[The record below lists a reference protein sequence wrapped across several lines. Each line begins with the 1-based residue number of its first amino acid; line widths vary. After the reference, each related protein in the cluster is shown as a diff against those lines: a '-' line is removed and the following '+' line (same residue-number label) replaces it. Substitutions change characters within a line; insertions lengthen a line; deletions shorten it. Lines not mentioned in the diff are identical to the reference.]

1 MKIQV
6 YKNRGIYKLYGIDKE
21 GTQNENE
28 STILELEFEEEL
40 EKQYT
45 NKRIVFITPNGNLWD
60 YIQDNKYI
68 IKNGITKYEEV
79 EAYIWLTDDN
89 KKDFRTRNFT
99 LNFYCNE
106 NADDLQPSEEEIDGF
121 NTLITTLNL
130 KIEEVK
136 QLEENLIELDKT
148 LQENEKARD
157 EKVNKAIENI
167 SDLTEEYNINAENK
181 TSDFN
186 LNAIQKT
193 EEFNTNA
200 KEKTDSLNNIADD
213 IKDMANALFFATFDI
228 DVDTGE
234 LYVNT
239 ADSLGNMGFEVNDE
253 GDLLVEIK

>member
-6 YKNRGIYKLYGIDKE
+6 YQNRGIYKEYGIDKE

-28 STILELEFEEEL
+28 ATTLELEFEEEL
-40 EKQYT
+40 ENQYT
-45 NKRIVFITPNGNLWD
+45 NKRIVFITPDGNLWD

-68 IKNGITKYEEV
+68 IKNSITKYQEL
-79 EAYIWLTDDN
+79 EAYIWLTDTN

-99 LNFYCNE
+99 LNFYCNK
-106 NADDLQPSEEEIDGF
+106 NADDLQPTEEELDGF

-148 LQENEKARD
+148 LQENEEARNQKVD
-157 EKVNKAIENI
+157 EAIKNI
-167 SDLTEEYNINAENK
+167 ADLTDEYNKNAENK

-193 EEFNTNA
+193 EDFNDNA

-213 IKDMANALFFATFDI
+213 IRDMANSLVFATFDI